1 MTTIVQVQIEHLN
14 PGDVLARPV
23 FDGEG
28 QELIASGVTLTAALI
43 EKLHRFGSLSVT
55 IVGEPTVESELRHP
69 DLRFLKEKT
78 RRHAEAQMEMTLGK
92 LSADG
97 PLDLKAVAATIEAI
111 IADIFD
117 KEEIVLSLHT
127 MLDEHRYIYEHSVN
141 VAVLALVMGIYLGY
155 DKERLCELGIGAI
168 LHDIGKTLIP
178 VDVLDK
184 KGQLTEEEFA
194 LVKTHTTSGYDLVAE
209 QLEMSEESR
218 EILRYHHERVDG
230 SGYPD
235 GLRADEIPVYAKI
248 VGLVDVFDAITSVK
262 VYNRPM
268 NPYHAMRYL
277 AVNSGVKFD
286 RSLIKRF
293 WQLMGY
299 YPEGTR
305 LYLTNGCYGI
315 VTRRGRFTP
324 EVRVIREGDDSVPET
339 PYLIDLGVNRNV
351 GIYRIDL
358 DGETA
363 TG

>member
-1 MTTIVQVQIEHLN
+1 MTTTVQVPIEQLN

-28 QELIASGVTLTAALI
+28 HELIASGIALTAALI
-43 EKLHRFGSLSVT
+43 EKLHRLGVLSVS
-55 IVGEPTVESELRHP
+55 IVGEPSIESELRHP

-78 RRHAEAQMEMTLGK
+78 RRHAEAQIESTLDK
-92 LSADG
+92 LSTDG
-97 PLDLKAVAATIEAI
+97 PLDLKAVAETIEAI
-111 IADIFD
+111 ISDIFD
-117 KEEIVLSLHT
+117 KDEIVLTLHT
-127 MLDEHRYIYEHSVN
+127 MLDEHRYMYEHSVN
-141 VAVLALVMGIYLGY
+141 VAVLSLVMGIYLGF
-155 DKERLCELGIGAI
+155 DKDRLRELGIGAI
-168 LHDIGKTLIP
+168 LHDIGKITIP
-178 VDVLDK
+178 TEVLDK
-184 KGQLTEEEFA
+184 KGQLTDEEFER
-194 LVKTHTTSGYDLVAE
+194 VKSHSTAGYDLVSGKI
-209 QLEMSEESR
+209 EMAEESR

-235 GLRADEIPVYAKI
+235 GLRGDEIPVYAKI

-305 LYLTNGCYGI
+305 LYLTNGCYGV

-358 DGETA
+358 EGETA